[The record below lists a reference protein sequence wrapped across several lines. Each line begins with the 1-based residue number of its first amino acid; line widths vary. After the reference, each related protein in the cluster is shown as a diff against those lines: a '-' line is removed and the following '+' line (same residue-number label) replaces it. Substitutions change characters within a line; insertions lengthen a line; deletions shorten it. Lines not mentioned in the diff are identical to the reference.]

1 MANVCVA
8 FEVLNGMTSAQM
20 REGKVKLG
28 FKHVGTHMIF
38 DINID
43 SKVIRKVRLVEGGHK
58 ITPPLY
64 INYYSFMTRESVILA
79 FIIAGM
85 KDLDTCACN
94 IVNAY
99 LNATCREKPRNKAG
113 SEFGSD
119 KGYVLIIIIAHY
131 GLKSSGGN
139 WRENIA

>member
-1 MANVCVA
+1 
-8 FEVLNGMTSAQM
+8 MTPEQM
-20 REGKVKLG
+20 REEKVKPG
-28 FKHVGTHMIF
+28 FKYVGTHMVF
-38 DINID
+38 DIKMD
-43 SKVIRKVRLVEGGHK
+43 GKFTRKARLVEGRNK
-58 ITPPLY
+58 TAPPSS
-64 INYYSFMTRESVILA
+64 INYSSVVTRETVILA

-99 LNATCREKPRNKAG
+99 LNATCRGKPRNKAG